1 MNNNYVKLLNNLQ
14 NLKLEQ
20 IKDNLDKYL
29 DLINEGKKDIV
40 DSLYELTALEIDL
53 KKEKAM
59 SACVRVAN
67 FPFLKTLDEF
77 DFSFQPSINKEKMLD
92 FRNLRFIE
100 NNENILFVGSPGVG
114 KTHLATSIGIE
125 AGQMPVENVHL
136 VQLHDV
142 YIPLDLPDTEKMP
155 AYIKVHA
162 PIPEPRE
169 IAYAAAWDIRIHLPQ
184 RLAGIIQPMQ
194 PRRLHRDAVF
204 TYIYGIM
211 SLWKIPVIQEQ
222 YGSLFPILDS

>member
-77 DFSFQPSINKEKMLD
+77 DFSFQP
-92 FRNLRFIE
+92 
-100 NNENILFVGSPGVG
+100 
-114 KTHLATSIGIE
+114 
-125 AGQMPVENVHL
+125 
-136 VQLHDV
+136 
-142 YIPLDLPDTEKMP
+142 
-155 AYIKVHA
+155 
-162 PIPEPRE
+162 
-169 IAYAAAWDIRIHLPQ
+169 
-184 RLAGIIQPMQ
+184 
-194 PRRLHRDAVF
+194 
-204 TYIYGIM
+204 
-211 SLWKIPVIQEQ
+211 
-222 YGSLFPILDS
+222 